1 MNRVIFLIC
10 TMLAIAALGGE
21 FIIDLPTQD
30 VSGRVLAIELSGEQL
45 RALGGH
51 AAWLRLYD
59 AQGKVIPWARE
70 QVSTTKLV
78 RTRAQT
84 PITIQEVRKPADGTL
99 EITFGLKTD
108 AAVPEQAFLVFRT
121 SLRNFEQT
129 VQLWGL
135 LPDGSDRAL
144 ITDGFLFDSTDNI
157 DARNLELTFQPEGCR
172 NFRLRLSAASLERR
186 QALRALSVTQENDG
200 RATTSEQL
208 TIVDQPFT
216 AKSLELWSEKLQQS
230 GTTPVYQELAVP
242 FEAQPTAKKGFSTYR
257 ISPDAYPVSALRF
270 VFAEENFSRQVTV
283 EQLLPLEARKLATGM
298 VRRLNLGGLREETTL
313 EFPAVNSSNF
323 LVTFADHD
331 SSALH
336 LREVFASLPVYRL
349 KFLAHPE
356 QFPIRLSAEPN
367 APEPVYDLAATLAL
381 ANEAPNTLLLQPGDF
396 SGDAVVAEQ
405 KEQPRF
411 HQRFMLY
418 FAVGL
423 AIFAMAFAL
432 GLTLRKDGADNAR

>member
-1 MNRVIFLIC
+1 MNRAIFLIC

-84 PITIQEVRKPADGTL
+84 PITIQEARKPADGTL

-157 DARNLELTFQPEGCR
+157 VR
-172 NFRLRLSAASLERR
+172 S
-186 QALRALSVTQENDG
+186 
-200 RATTSEQL
+200 ATTTSRSTSRCSTSRAITRIWE
-208 TIVDQPFT
+208 IVHYLISWSCTSTTHFIMR
-216 AKSLELWSEKLQQS
+216 SLSNTLNI
-230 GTTPVYQELAVP
+230 
-242 FEAQPTAKKGFSTYR
+242 R
-257 ISPDAYPVSALRF
+257 IS
-270 VFAEENFSRQVTV
+270 
-283 EQLLPLEARKLATGM
+283 
-298 VRRLNLGGLREETTL
+298 
-313 EFPAVNSSNF
+313 
-323 LVTFADHD
+323 
-331 SSALH
+331 
-336 LREVFASLPVYRL
+336 
-349 KFLAHPE
+349 
-356 QFPIRLSAEPN
+356 
-367 APEPVYDLAATLAL
+367 
-381 ANEAPNTLLLQPGDF
+381 
-396 SGDAVVAEQ
+396 
-405 KEQPRF
+405 
-411 HQRFMLY
+411 
-418 FAVGL
+418 
-423 AIFAMAFAL
+423 
-432 GLTLRKDGADNAR
+432 